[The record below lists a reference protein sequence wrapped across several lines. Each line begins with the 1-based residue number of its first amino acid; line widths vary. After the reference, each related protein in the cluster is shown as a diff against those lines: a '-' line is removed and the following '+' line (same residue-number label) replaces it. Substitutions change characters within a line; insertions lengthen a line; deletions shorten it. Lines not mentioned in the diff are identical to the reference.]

1 LPVDSGRYPSIFDG
15 MRDKAGIT
23 SVRSAVSTL
32 AAVFGPRSA
41 RIVPTSIE
49 HPDGRLELWSTSST
63 VAKPQAGELWA
74 ELTEAHWSFMD
85 AYADAMIARG
95 PTLNEDGTAA
105 TGSMHIVD
113 LPNEEAA
120 RAFAFD
126 EPNYWAGVYEDAMI
140 RRWRNEL
147 GRTMWEFE
155 GDPTANQRL
164 LVIGHG
170 TADGDAQAAALR
182 DEQAAYF
189 VDKGYLDRLIELG
202 PLLSKTARDGSAARC
217 WSRCPTVPASRRCSP
232 AIRS

>member
-1 LPVDSGRYPSIFDG
+1 MEYFFYC
-15 MRDKAGIT
+15 
-23 SVRSAVSTL
+23 RS
-32 AAVFGPRSA
+32 
-41 RIVPTSIE
+41 
-49 HPDGRLELWSTSST
+49 
-63 VAKPQAGELWA
+63 KPLTGELWA

-95 PTLNEDGTAA
+95 PTLNEDGTAL

-126 EPNYWAGVYEDAMI
+126 EPNYRAGVYADVMI

-155 GDPTANQRL
+155 GDPNANQRF

-170 TADGDAQAAALR
+170 TPDGDAQAGGLRGGQDAAL
-182 DEQAAYF
+182 
-189 VDKGYLDRLIELG
+189 VDKGYRDRLIERG
-202 PLLSKTARDGSAARC
+202 PLLSNDGARWVGSAMLVEMPDRAGVETMLAGDPFGRAG
-217 WSRCPTVPASRRCSP
+217 V
-232 AIRS
+232 